1 MILSILLDGPNI
13 MAKDDKD
20 PFHTRHGASE
30 IGAAYDVPVR
40 VSTVIGKSQIQVA
53 QLMRLTRGAVLELDR
68 RVGEPVDIYVNNRL
82 VARGELVV
90 VDENLGVTITEVVK
104 SGTIIE
110 THH

>member
-1 MILSILLDGPNI
+1 
-13 MAKDDKD
+13 MADDDKHND
-20 PFHTRHGASE
+20 PFEQRHGNSE
-30 IGAAYDVPVR
+30 IGAAYDIPVR

-53 QLMRLTRGAVLELDR
+53 QLLRWTRGAVLELDR
-68 RVGEPVDIYVNNRL
+68 KVGEPVDIYVNNRL

-90 VDENLGVTITEVVK
+90 VDDRLGVTITEVIK

>member
-1 MILSILLDGPNI
+1 
-13 MAKDDKD
+13 MADDDTD
-20 PFHTRHGASE
+20 PFSVRMGASD

-104 SGTIIE
+104 SGMVIE

>member
-1 MILSILLDGPNI
+1 M
-13 MAKDDKD
+13 
-20 PFHTRHGASE
+20 RHGAAE

-90 VDENLGVTITEVVK
+90 IDENLGVTITEVVK
-104 SGTIIE
+104 TGTIIE

>member
-1 MILSILLDGPNI
+1 

-20 PFHTRHGASE
+20 PFHMRHGASE

-104 SGTIIE
+104 TGTIIE

>member
-1 MILSILLDGPNI
+1 
-13 MAKDDKD
+13 MAKNDDD
-20 PFHTRHGASE
+20 PFARRHAASE

-68 RVGEPVDIYVNNRL
+68 KVGEPVDIYVNNRL

>member
-1 MILSILLDGPNI
+1 
-13 MAKDDKD
+13 MADDDND
-20 PFHTRHGASE
+20 PFKTRHGAAD

-104 SGTIIE
+104 SGMVIE

>member
-1 MILSILLDGPNI
+1 
-13 MAKDDKD
+13 MADDDKD
-20 PFHTRHGASE
+20 PFTVRRAASD

-104 SGTIIE
+104 SGMVIE

>member
-1 MILSILLDGPNI
+1 
-13 MAKDDKD
+13 MAKDEKD
-20 PFHTRHGASE
+20 PFSVRMAASE

-104 SGTIIE
+104 TGTIIE

>member
-1 MILSILLDGPNI
+1 
-13 MAKDDKD
+13 MADDDKD
-20 PFHTRHGASE
+20 PFSVRTPASE

-104 SGTIIE
+104 TGTVIE